1 MGPFSDMELR
11 HLRYFVAVA
20 ETLNFSRAAVRL
32 HITQPALSR
41 QIRDL
46 EHELGCTLLRRGANA
61 RTELTPEGRQL
72 LAGATELL
80 AAADRIATEV
90 RSTGARLRL
99 GHYGAIWLDYFAA
112 GLQRF
117 TRRHPHVV
125 LQPVELTPGSLPAA
139 LRRGDVEVAL
149 LGQTDK
155 ALRREFATA
164 LVASVPAQIIL
175 PAGHP
180 LAKRRRLRLEE
191 LRGADWVTWDETD
204 FPGRKQLLVEA
215 CRAAGF
221 RPRITHHTDSLA
233 SMLVRVS
240 VGGEIGHSVPMAARS
255 RPPGVVFTDTEPRDA
270 MVFEMHVGW
279 MKHSP
284 RARLIA
290 DLAAELSAVRA

>member
-1 MGPFSDMELR
+1 MELR

-20 ETLNFSRAAVRL
+20 ETLNFSQAAVRMR
-32 HITQPALSR
+32 ITQPALSR
-41 QIRDL
+41 QVRDL
-46 EHELGCTLLRRGANA
+46 EQELGCTLLRRGANA

-72 LAGATELL
+72 LGGARELL
-80 AAADRIATEV
+80 AAAERITAEV
-90 RSTGARLRL
+90 RSGSARLRL

-117 TRRHPHVV
+117 ARRHPNVG
-125 LQPVELTPGSLPAA
+125 LQPVELTPGALPAA

-149 LGQTDK
+149 LGQTDP

-164 LVASVPAQIIL
+164 LAASVPAQLVL
-175 PAGHP
+175 PAGHL

-191 LRGADWVTWDETD
+191 LRGANWVTWDAAD

-240 VGGEIGHSVPMAARS
+240 TCGEIGHSVPMAARS
-255 RPPGVVFTDTEPRDA
+255 SPPGVVFTDTEPGDA

-279 MKHSP
+279 LKNAP
-284 RARLIA
+284 RAPLIA
-290 DLAAELSAVRA
+290 DLVRELTRGRT

>member
-1 MGPFSDMELR
+1 MELR

-20 ETLNFSRAAVRL
+20 ETLNFSRAAVRMQV
-32 HITQPALSR
+32 TQPALSR

-72 LAGATELL
+72 LIGAREVL
-80 AAADRIATEV
+80 AAAERIVAEA
-90 RSTGARLRL
+90 RSASARLRL

-117 TRRHPHVV
+117 TRRHPDVV
-125 LQPVELTPGSLPAA
+125 LQPVELTPGSLPEA

-149 LGQTDK
+149 LGQTDVT
-155 ALRREFATA
+155 LRREFATA
-164 LVASVPAQIIL
+164 LAASVPAQIIL

-191 LRGADWVTWDETD
+191 LRGSDWVTWDEKD

-221 RPRITHHTDSLA
+221 RPRVTHHTDSLA

-240 VGGEIGHSVPMAARS
+240 TSSEVGHSVPMAARS

-279 MKHSP
+279 LKNAP
-284 RARLIA
+284 RAALIA
-290 DLAAELSAVRA
+290 DLVAELSRVRP

>member
-1 MGPFSDMELR
+1 MELR

-20 ETLNFSRAAVRL
+20 ETLNFSRAAARMRV
-32 HITQPALSR
+32 TQPALSR

-46 EHELGCTLLRRGANA
+46 EHELGCILLRRGANA

-72 LAGATELL
+72 LAGARELL
-80 AAADRIATEV
+80 AAANKITAEL
-90 RSTGARLRL
+90 RSTGTRLRL
-99 GHYGAIWLDYFAA
+99 GHYGALWLDYFGA

-117 TRRHPHVV
+117 ARRHPRVA
-125 LQPVELTPGSLPAA
+125 LQPVDLTPGTLPAA

-149 LGQTDK
+149 LGQTDP
-155 ALRREFATA
+155 ALRREFATTLA
-164 LVASVPAQIIL
+164 ARMPAQLIL

-180 LAKRRRLRLEE
+180 LAKRRRLRLED
-191 LRGADWVTWDETD
+191 LRDSDWVTWDEAD

-221 RPRITHHTDSLA
+221 RPRITHHTDSIA
-233 SMLVRVS
+233 SMLMRVS
-240 VGGEIGHSVPMAARS
+240 TCGEIGHSVSMAARS

-279 MKHSP
+279 LKNSP
-284 RARLIA
+284 RASLIG
-290 DLAAELSAVRA
+290 DLVRELAAVCG